1 MNADECGFPMLAEGV
16 RVDNDKESCNQL
28 RSEGSM
34 SETVFEGRTRSGAE
48 SLAIAQATLI
58 GAHKLLERA
67 RTGNPYEADSNVRC
81 AVAWL
86 RDAIDDLDALLKA
99 KG

>member
-1 MNADECGFPMLAEGV
+1 MLAEGV
-16 RVDNDKESCNQL
+16 RVDSGNSFSVRL
-28 RSEGSM
+28 RSSEDSM
-34 SETVFEGRTRSGAE
+34 NDEPVFEGRTRSGAE

-86 RDAIDDLDALLKA
+86 RGAVDDLDALLKA
-99 KG
+99 KA